1 MSAVSAAC
9 TVRLYAH
16 AVIAGQQATNGVLRC
31 VIVVDE
37 SLPPG
42 LAANATG
49 MLAVT
54 LGATVAGLP
63 GAALVD
69 ADGDIHPGLIP
80 QGLTVLRAPA
90 DRLGDL
96 RARAAAS
103 EDVGV
108 IDFPTDCQQTTDY
121 GEVRRRVAGTLA
133 ADLRYLAIL
142 LYGPRRAVGR
152 LTGNLALLR

>member
-1 MSAVSAAC
+1 MAG
-9 TVRLYAH
+9 LYFCVLMPGH
-16 AVIAGQQATNGVLRC
+16 DPSNGLLRC

-42 LAANATG
+42 LAANAAG

-69 ADGDIHPGLIP
+69 ADGDVHPGLTP
-80 QGLTVLRAPA
+80 QGLTVLRTPA
-90 DRLGDL
+90 DRLSEL
-96 RARAAAS
+96 RAQAAAS
-103 EDVGV
+103 ENVGV

-121 GEVRRRVAGTLA
+121 DEVRRRVARISA

-142 LYGPRRAVGR
+142 LYGSRRAIGR

>member
-1 MSAVSAAC
+1 MAA
-9 TVRLYAH
+9 LYAH
-16 AVIAGQQATNGVLRC
+16 APMPGQEPSNGVLRC
-31 VIVVDE
+31 ITVVDE

-69 ADGDIHPGLIP
+69 ADGNVHPGLIP
-80 QGLTVLRAPA
+80 QGLAVLRAPA
-90 DRLGDL
+90 ARLTDL

-103 EDVGV
+103 EDVGA

-121 GEVRRRVAGTLA
+121 DEVRRRVARIPA

-142 LYGPRRAVGR
+142 FYGPRRAVSR